1 MASLQNLKELYEETY
16 YELYKSTSLT
26 PVDRKRFTEVF
37 SEVKQLKENALKS
50 STKNSKDYLL
60 KQAHSKLRT
69 ARDELLEIRK
79 ANEITKYKEEVRK
92 LKELFKDKK
101 LSSSEKEYIAKKAGE
116 INNFNLEDW
125 MIYLKNNS
133 KLLGESIG
141 QSINSVFLRGF

>member
-1 MASLQNLKELYEETY
+1 MSSLQNLKELYSETF
-16 YELYKSTSLT
+16 SLFQNT
-26 PVDRKRFTEVF
+26 PVDRKKYTEIF

-60 KQAHSKLRT
+60 KQAHSKLQSVNN
-69 ARDELLEIRK
+69 ELLEIK
-79 ANEITKYKEEVRK
+79 KTNELTRYKDEVQK

-116 INNFNLEDW
+116 INNFNIEDW

-141 QSINSVFLRGF
+141 QSINSVFMRGF

>member
-26 PVDRKRFTEVF
+26 PVDRKRFTEIF
-37 SEVKQLKENALKS
+37 SEAKQLKENALKS

-60 KQAHSKLRT
+60 KQAHSKLQSINN
-69 ARDELLEIRK
+69 ELLEIKK
-79 ANEITKYKEEVRK
+79 ANEITRYKDEVQK

-101 LSSSEKEYIAKKAGE
+101 LSVSEKEYIAKKAGE

-141 QSINSVFLRGF
+141 QSINSVFMRGF

>member
-1 MASLQNLKELYEETY
+1 MSSLQNLKELYEETY

-60 KQAHSKLRT
+60 KQAHSKLQSINN
-69 ARDELLEIRK
+69 ELLEIKK
-79 ANEITKYKEEVRK
+79 ANEIIRYKDEVQK
-92 LKELFKDKK
+92 LKELFKDKN

>member
-26 PVDRKRFTEVF
+26 PVDRKKFTEIF

-50 STKNSKDYLL
+50 STKNAKDYLL
-60 KQAHSKLRT
+60 KQAHSKLQVVNN
-69 ARDELLEIRK
+69 ELLEIKK
-79 ANEITKYKEEVRK
+79 ANEITRYKDEVQK

-125 MIYLKNNS
+125 MIYLKNHS
-133 KLLGESIG
+133 ILFGESIG

>member
-26 PVDRKRFTEVF
+26 PVDRKRFTEIF
-37 SEVKQLKENALKS
+37 SEAKILKEKALKA
-50 STKNSKDYLL
+50 TNNNSKNYLL
-60 KQAHSKLRT
+60 NQAHSKLQSINN
-69 ARDELLEIRK
+69 ELLEIKK
-79 ANEITKYKEEVRK
+79 ANEITRYKDEVQK
-92 LKELFKDKK
+92 LKELFKDKN
-101 LSSSEKEYIAKKAGE
+101 LSSSEKEYIRKKAGE

-141 QSINSVFLRGF
+141 QSINSLFLSGF

>member
-60 KQAHSKLRT
+60 KQAHSKLQSINN
-69 ARDELLEIRK
+69 ELLEIKK
-79 ANEITKYKEEVRK
+79 ANEITRYKDEVQK

-116 INNFNLEDW
+116 INNFNIEDW

-133 KLLGESIG
+133 KILGESIG
-141 QSINSVFLRGF
+141 QSINSVFMRGF

>member
-50 STKNSKDYLL
+50 SIKNSKDYLL
-60 KQAHSKLRT
+60 KQAHSKLQVVNN
-69 ARDELLEIRK
+69 ELLEIK
-79 ANEITKYKEEVRK
+79 KTEEIIRYKEEVQK

-101 LSSSEKEYIAKKAGE
+101 LSVSEKEYIRKKAGE

-141 QSINSVFLRGF
+141 QSINSLFLSGF

>member
-1 MASLQNLKELYEETY
+1 MASLENLKELFTETFS
-16 YELYKSTSLT
+16 LYKSTLMEQT
-26 PVDRKRFTEVF
+26 DRKRFTEIF
-37 SEVKQLKENALKS
+37 SETKQLKENALKS

-60 KQAHSKLRT
+60 NQAHSKLKSVNN
-69 ARDELLEIRK
+69 ELLEISK
-79 ANEITKYKEEVRK
+79 ANEVLKYQNEIQK
-92 LKELFKDKK
+92 LNKLFKDKK

>member
-60 KQAHSKLRT
+60 NQAHSKLQVVNN
-69 ARDELLEIRK
+69 ELLEIKK

-116 INNFNLEDW
+116 INNFNIEDW

-133 KLLGESIG
+133 KILGESIG
-141 QSINSVFLRGF
+141 QSINSVFMRGF

>member
-1 MASLQNLKELYEETY
+1 MASLENLKELYTETFA
-16 YELYKSTSLT
+16 LYKSTPMEQT
-26 PVDRKRFTEVF
+26 DRKKFTEIF
-37 SEVKQLKENALKS
+37 SEAKILKEKALKA
-50 STKNSKDYLL
+50 TNNNSKNYLL
-60 KQAHSKLRT
+60 NQAHSKLQSVNN
-69 ARDELLEIRK
+69 ELLEIK
-79 ANEITKYKEEVRK
+79 KTEEIIRYKDEIQK
-92 LKELFKDKK
+92 LNKLFKDKK

>member
-26 PVDRKRFTEVF
+26 PVDRKRFTEIF

-50 STKNSKDYLL
+50 STKNAKDYLL
-60 KQAHSKLRT
+60 NQAHSKLQSINN
-69 ARDELLEIRK
+69 ELLEIKK
-79 ANEITKYKEEVRK
+79 ANELIRYKEEVRK

-116 INNFNLEDW
+116 INNFNIEDW

>member
-1 MASLQNLKELYEETY
+1 MASLENLKELFTETFS
-16 YELYKSTSLT
+16 LYKSTPMEQT
-26 PVDRKRFTEVF
+26 DRKRFTEIF
-37 SEVKQLKENALKS
+37 SEAKQLKENALKS

-60 KQAHSKLRT
+60 KQAHSKLKSVY
-69 ARDELLEIRK
+69 DELLEIK
-79 ANEITKYKEEVRK
+79 KTEEIIRYKDEIQK
-92 LKELFKDKK
+92 LKELFKDKN
-101 LSSSEKEYIAKKAGE
+101 LSSSEKEYIRKKAGE

>member
-16 YELYKSTSLT
+16 YELYKSTPLT
-26 PVDRKRFTEVF
+26 PIEKKKFTEIF

-60 KQAHSKLRT
+60 KQAHSKLQVVNN
-69 ARDELLEIRK
+69 ELLEIKK

-92 LKELFKDKK
+92 LKELFQDKK

-116 INNFNLEDW
+116 INNFNIEDW

-141 QSINSVFLRGF
+141 QSINSVFMRGF

>member
-1 MASLQNLKELYEETY
+1 MASLQNLKELYEAT
-16 YELYKSTSLT
+16 YELFKNT
-26 PVDRKRFTEVF
+26 PLEPIDRKRFTETF

-60 KQAHSKLRT
+60 KQAHSKLKSVY
-69 ARDELLEIRK
+69 DELLEIKRTE
-79 ANEITKYKEEVRK
+79 EIIRYKDEVQK
-92 LKELFKDKK
+92 LKELFKDKN

-133 KLLGESIG
+133 KLFTQSLSS
-141 QSINSVFLRGF
+141 SINSVFLRGF

>member
-50 STKNSKDYLL
+50 STKNAKDYLL
-60 KQAHSKLRT
+60 NQAHSKLQVVNN
-69 ARDELLEIRK
+69 ELLEIKK

-116 INNFNLEDW
+116 INNFNIEDW

-141 QSINSVFLRGF
+141 QSINSVFMRGF

>member
-60 KQAHSKLRT
+60 KQAHSKLQSVNN
-69 ARDELLEIRK
+69 ELLEIKK
-79 ANEITKYKEEVRK
+79 ANELTKYKDEVQK

-116 INNFNLEDW
+116 INNFNIEDW

-141 QSINSVFLRGF
+141 QSINSLFLSGF

>member
-60 KQAHSKLRT
+60 KQAHSKLQSINN
-69 ARDELLEIRK
+69 ELLEIKK
-79 ANEITKYKEEVRK
+79 ANEITRYKDEVQK

-101 LSSSEKEYIAKKAGE
+101 LSSNEKEYIAKKAGE
-116 INNFNLEDW
+116 INNFNIEDW

-141 QSINSVFLRGF
+141 QSINSVFMRGF

>member
-26 PVDRKRFTEVF
+26 PVDRKRFTEIF
-37 SEVKQLKENALKS
+37 SEAKQLKENALKS

-60 KQAHSKLRT
+60 NQAHSKLQ
-69 ARDELLEIRK
+69 AVNDELLEIKK
-79 ANEITKYKEEVRK
+79 ANEITRYKDEVQK

-116 INNFNLEDW
+116 INNFNIEDW

-133 KLLGESIG
+133 KILGESIG
-141 QSINSVFLRGF
+141 QSINSVFMRGF

>member
-1 MASLQNLKELYEETY
+1 MSSTLENLKELYSDTF
-16 YELYKSTSLT
+16 ELYKNTSLEPT
-26 PVDRKRFTEVF
+26 DRKRFTEIF
-37 SEVKQLKENALKS
+37 SEAKQLKENALKS
-50 STKNSKDYLL
+50 SSKNSKDYLL
-60 KQAHSKLRT
+60 NQAHSKLQSINN
-69 ARDELLEIRK
+69 ELLEIKK
-79 ANEITKYKEEVRK
+79 ANEITRYKEEVRK

-116 INNFNLEDW
+116 INNFNIEDW

>member
-60 KQAHSKLRT
+60 KQAHSKLQSINN
-69 ARDELLEIRK
+69 ELLEIKK
-79 ANEITKYKEEVRK
+79 ANEITRYKDEVQK

-116 INNFNLEDW
+116 INNFNIEDW

-141 QSINSVFLRGF
+141 QSINSVFMRGF

>member
-50 STKNSKDYLL
+50 STKNAKDYLL
-60 KQAHSKLRT
+60 NQAHSKLQVVNN
-69 ARDELLEIRK
+69 ELLEIKK

-116 INNFNLEDW
+116 INNFNIEDW

-133 KLLGESIG
+133 KILGESIG
-141 QSINSVFLRGF
+141 QSINSVFMRGF

>member
-1 MASLQNLKELYEETY
+1 MASLENLKELYTETFA
-16 YELYKSTSLT
+16 LYKSTPMEQT
-26 PVDRKRFTEVF
+26 DRKKFTEIF
-37 SEVKQLKENALKS
+37 SEAKILKEKALKA
-50 STKNSKDYLL
+50 TNNNSKNYLL
-60 KQAHSKLRT
+60 NQAHSKLQSINN
-69 ARDELLEIRK
+69 ELLEIKK
-79 ANEITKYKEEVRK
+79 ANELIRYKEEVRK

-116 INNFNLEDW
+116 INNFNIEDW

>member
-1 MASLQNLKELYEETY
+1 MSSLQNLKELYEETY
-16 YELYKSTSLT
+16 ELYKNTPLT
-26 PVDRKRFTEVF
+26 PIEKKEYTEIF

-60 KQAHSKLRT
+60 KQAHSKLQSVNN
-69 ARDELLEIRK
+69 ELLEIK
-79 ANEITKYKEEVRK
+79 KTEEIIRYKEEVRK